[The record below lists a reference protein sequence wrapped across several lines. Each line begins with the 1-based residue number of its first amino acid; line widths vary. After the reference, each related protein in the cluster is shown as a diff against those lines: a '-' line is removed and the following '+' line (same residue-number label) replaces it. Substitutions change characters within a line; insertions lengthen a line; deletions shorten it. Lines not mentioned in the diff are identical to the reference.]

1 MSEDTSTSLQA
12 IEALIA
18 KLLLEM
24 EDVFLVSVRIK
35 PANNIKVYLDADE
48 GLNIDRC
55 VKINR
60 AMYRTIEEEGWYPD
74 GNFSLEVSSPGID
87 EPLKLLRQYKKNI
100 GRNVEV
106 TMTDENKQEG
116 KLVAVSEETITIEY
130 IEGKNKKAVT
140 VTKEMPLDQVKQT
153 IVQIAF

>member
-1 MSEDTSTSLQA
+1 
-12 IEALIA
+12 
-18 KLLLEM
+18 M
-24 EDVFLVSVRIK
+24 EI
-35 PANNIKVYLDADE
+35 
-48 GLNIDRC
+48 
-55 VKINR
+55 
-60 AMYRTIEEEGWYPD
+60 
-74 GNFSLEVSSPGID
+74 FSLEVSSPGID

>member
-74 GNFSLEVSSPGID
+74 GNFFTGSIKS
-87 EPLKLLRQYKKNI
+87 RH
-100 GRNVEV
+100 
-106 TMTDENKQEG
+106 
-116 KLVAVSEETITIEY
+116 
-130 IEGKNKKAVT
+130 
-140 VTKEMPLDQVKQT
+140 
-153 IVQIAF
+153 

>member
-1 MSEDTSTSLQA
+1 MAQEINNSLQA
-12 IEALIA
+12 IEALIE
-18 KLLLEM
+18 KLLSEM
-24 EDVFLVSVRIK
+24 EDVFLVSVRIV
-35 PANNIKVYLDADE
+35 PTNNIKVFLDADA

-100 GRNVEV
+100 GRTVEV
-106 TMTDENKQEG
+106 TLLNQEKLEG
-116 KLVAVSEETITIEY
+116 KLVAVSEEVITIGY
-130 IEGKNKKAVT
+130 TAGKNKKAIP
-140 VTKEMPLDQVKQT
+140 VTKEIPLDSIKQT
-153 IVQIAF
+153 VVQIAF